1 LEELIMP
8 MEIEILSVLAP
19 LLVNIKVDVLV
30 VEKQYTTNT

>member
-8 MEIEILSVLAP
+8 MEIEILSVLAH
-19 LLVNIKVDVLV
+19 LLVNIKIDILV